1 VARVTKVGF
10 ADVEQTASW
19 AQRAL
24 ALLIDWA
31 VATFTVIAVI
41 GTGGWSDDPL
51 ASFYVL
57 GVFVLE
63 STLLTALLGGSFG
76 KLIVRLRVVR
86 SDGSGRPLDLLRCL
100 LRQVM
105 VALVI
110 PPLVYRPDGRGLHD
124 MAAGSVTVTLASL
137 RNRA

>member
-1 VARVTKVGF
+1 M
-10 ADVEQTASW
+10 EQTASW

-24 ALLIDWA
+24 ALLVDWI
-31 VATFTVIAVI
+31 VSSLIVI
-41 GTGGWSDDPL
+41 GVIGPAGWNENA
-51 ASFYVL
+51 ASGLYVL

-76 KLIVRLRVVR
+76 KLLVRLRVVR
-86 SDGSGRPLDLLRCL
+86 VDGSGRPVDLLHCL

-124 MAAGSVTVTLASL
+124 MAAGSATATLASL
-137 RNRA
+137 QGRK